1 MAISRRA
8 FLTTAG
14 VGGVLAGGYYMTG
27 GRLLGPWTRDA
38 SETMAAVA
46 NGARL
51 LLHNNE
57 NPLGP
62 GVKAIEAM
70 QQVLTDTT
78 WPAARYGLPTGEV
91 AEALAGMYGCES
103 ENILLGCGSTQLL
116 RSATHAFTSPS
127 KPLLLSAASYEECPA
142 MASVM
147 GSPIEYVPMTSSMKL
162 DLEAI
167 AARATGAGLVFVCN
181 PNNPTA
187 TVHSGTAIVE
197 FVDAVLAASPEA
209 TIMIDEAYHDYV
221 TDPEYATQYQL
232 ALDNPRVIVARTF
245 SKAYGMAGL
254 RLGYVVGQAETLRQ
268 MRGVQFGMG
277 ANVLA
282 LKAAVASL
290 GDPDRLVQESRRNT
304 EVRQFTMDWFR
315 QNGFEPTDSQCNFI
329 FVNIGRPAREFREGC
344 AQHGVVVGRDFPPYE
359 STHTRISIGTME
371 EMQKAIEV
379 FADVLNVDN
388 AASSAA

>member
-14 VGGVLAGGYYMTG
+14 IGGALAGGYYMTG
-27 GRLLGPWTRDA
+27 GRLLGPWTRNA
-38 SETMAAVA
+38 PETMTAVA

-62 GVKAIEAM
+62 GTKAIEAM
-70 QQVLTDTT
+70 QQVLADTT

-91 AEALAGMYGCES
+91 AEVLAGMYKCKT

-116 RSATHAFTSPS
+116 RSVTHAFTSAD

-142 MASVM
+142 MAETM
-147 GSPIEYVPMTSSMKL
+147 GSPVEYVPMTSNMKL

-167 AARATGAGLVFVCN
+167 AARAKGAGLVFVCN

-187 TVHSGTAIVE
+187 TVHGSSAIQE
-197 FVDAVLAASPEA
+197 FVDTVLAASPE
-209 TIMIDEAYHDYV
+209 TIVFIDEAYHDYV
-221 TDPEYATQYQL
+221 TDPEYATQYEVAL
-232 ALDNPRVIVARTF
+232 ANPRVLVARTF

-254 RLGYVVGQAETLRQ
+254 RLGYVLGQPEKLRQ
-268 MRGVQFGMG
+268 MRNLQFGMG
-277 ANVLA
+277 TNVLA
-282 LKAAVASL
+282 LKAAVATL
-290 GDPDRLVQESRRNT
+290 GDPERLAKESRRNT

-329 FVNIGRPAREFREGC
+329 FVNIGRPAREVREGC
-344 AQHGVVVGRDFPPYE
+344 AEHGVIVGRDFPPYE
-359 STHTRISIGTME
+359 NTHARISIGTME
-371 EMQKAIEV
+371 EMQRAVEV
-379 FADVLNVDN
+379 FAQVLNVDN
-388 AASSAA
+388 AQSTAA

>member
-14 VGGVLAGGYYMTG
+14 IGGAVAGGYYLSG

-38 SETMAAVA
+38 ANTMAAVA

-62 GVKAIEAM
+62 GAKVIAAM
-70 QQVLTDTT
+70 QAVLTDTT

-103 ENILLGCGSTQLL
+103 ENILLGCGSTQIL
-116 RSATHAFTSPS
+116 RSATHAFTSPT

-142 MASVM
+142 MARTM
-147 GSPIEYVPMTSSMKL
+147 GTPVEYVPMTGSMKI
-162 DLEAI
+162 DLEAV
-167 AARATGAGLVFVCN
+167 AAKAKGAGLVFVCN

-187 TVHSGTAIVE
+187 TVHGRKDMDAFVE
-197 FVDAVLAASPEA
+197 AVLANSPD
-209 TIMIDEAYHDYV
+209 TTLLLDEAYHDYV
-221 TDPEYATQYQL
+221 TDPAYGTQYEL
-232 ALDNPRVIVARTF
+232 ALKNPRVVVARTF

-254 RLGYVVGQAETLRQ
+254 RLGYAIGMPETLRQ
-268 MRGVQFGMG
+268 MRAVQFGMG

-282 LKAAVASL
+282 LKAAVATL
-290 GDPDRLVQESRRNT
+290 GDPQRLAEESQRNT
-304 EVRQFTMDWFR
+304 QARQFTMDWFR

-329 FVNIGRPAREFREGC
+329 FVNIGRPAGEFRVGC
-344 AQHGVVVGRDFPPYE
+344 AEHGVIVGRDFPPYE
-359 STHTRISIGTME
+359 KTHTRISIGTME
-371 EMQKAIEV
+371 EMQKAVGV
-379 FADVLNVDN
+379 FATVLNVN
-388 AASSAA
+388 SAAASAA